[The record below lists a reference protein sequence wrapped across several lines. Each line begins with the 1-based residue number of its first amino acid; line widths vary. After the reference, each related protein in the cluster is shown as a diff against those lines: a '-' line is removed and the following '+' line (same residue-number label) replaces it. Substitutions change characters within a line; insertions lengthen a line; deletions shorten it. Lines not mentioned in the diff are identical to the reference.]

1 MVYLGLPVILTCMIA
16 PHCKQLFKLP
26 RIYTRS
32 FKMSSQTNTPET
44 ALSDVVSNA
53 HVVNERIQA
62 CAEAAGRPRDSVR
75 LVAVSKTKP
84 AEAIQQL
91 YDAGYRHFGE
101 NYLQE
106 LTEKAAILPKDIH
119 WHFIGHLQSSKAS
132 KITKDVPNLYML
144 ETIDSE
150 KLANKVNNARGTAG
164 LPPLKVFIQVDT
176 SGEAT
181 KSGVDTGSELLSL
194 ATFITEQCPN
204 LRLAG
209 LMTIGKLKF
218 PVDGRHDSCYF
229 LPHIAILS
237 NADKSLY
244 LMLVLLLSF
253 ARVYMNGILCMLF

>member
-1 MVYLGLPVILTCMIA
+1 
-16 PHCKQLFKLP
+16 
-26 RIYTRS
+26 
-32 FKMSSQTNTPET
+32 MSSQTNTPEA

-53 HVVNERIQA
+53 HIVNERIQA
-62 CAEAAGRPRDSVR
+62 CAEAAGRPNGSVR

-106 LTEKAAILPKDIH
+106 LTEKAAILPKDIN

-132 KITKDVPNLYML
+132 KITKDVSNLYLL

-150 KLANKVNNARGTAG
+150 KLANKVNNARSTAG

-194 ATFITEQCPN
+194 ATFITEQCPH

-209 LMTIGKLKF
+209 LMTIGKWIFILGGN
-218 PVDGRHDSCYF
+218 VLINVRNF
-229 LPHIAILS
+229 LALT
-237 NADKSLY
+237 LC
-244 LMLVLLLSF
+244 VLLFFIPLWMSIWMG
-253 ARVYMNGILCMLF
+253 VPVCCIDLFCFH

>member
-16 PHCKQLFKLP
+16 PHCRQLFKLP

-32 FKMSSQTNTPET
+32 FRMSSQNNA

-62 CAEAAGRPRDSVR
+62 CAEAAGRPGDSVR

-106 LTEKAAILPKDIH
+106 LTEKAAILPKDIN

-209 LMTIGKLKF
+209 LMTIGKWKF
-218 PVDGRHDSCYF
+218 QWMGDTI
-229 LPHIAILS
+229 LAIFCRALQY
-237 NADKSLY
+237 Y
-244 LMLVLLLSF
+244 LMPTN
-253 ARVYMNGILCMLF
+253 RCI

>member
-1 MVYLGLPVILTCMIA
+1 
-16 PHCKQLFKLP
+16 
-26 RIYTRS
+26 
-32 FKMSSQTNTPET
+32 MSSQANTPEA

-53 HVVNERIQA
+53 HIVNERIQA
-62 CAEAAGRPRDSVR
+62 CAEAAGRPNGSVR

-84 AEAIQQL
+84 VEAIQQL

-106 LTEKAAILPKDIH
+106 LTEKAAILPKDIN

-132 KITKDVPNLYML
+132 KITKDVSNLYLL

-150 KLANKVNNARGTAG
+150 KLANKVNNARSTAG

-194 ATFITEQCPN
+194 ATFITEQCPH

-218 PVDGRHDSCYF
+218 TVGGNVMINCPQIPVTDLDFAFVVVFLSFVDGRIGWSTR
-229 LPHIAILS
+229 
-237 NADKSLY
+237 
-244 LMLVLLLSF
+244 LLF
-253 ARVYMNGILCMLF
+253 